1 MTPDRHRDTYDPGPD
16 EHDTGQPSP
25 SELAAEVETD
35 KAYRRPVC
43 EVTKPKCGA
52 PAVDVEGRFCGW
64 HGPQW

>member
-16 EHDTGQPSP
+16 EHDDGQLSP

-35 KAYRRPVC
+35 KAYRPPRC
-43 EVTKPKCGA
+43 EVRGCTA
-52 PAVDVEGRFCGW
+52 PRMDAHFCGH